1 MKIAGI
7 AMLVAVSLS
16 SAQQGAKTFAGTVS
30 DDICVKGD
38 HSHMRMGAND
48 AECVTACVDAHGAGY
63 VLFDGKNVYKL
74 SSREPLAPFAARTV
88 KVVGRLDAKTRTIL
102 VESIS

>member
-38 HSHMRMGAND
+38 HSHMS
-48 AECVTACVDAHGAGY
+48 
-63 VLFDGKNVYKL
+63 
-74 SSREPLAPFAARTV
+74 SSRTW
-88 KVVGRLDAKTRTIL
+88 
-102 VESIS
+102 